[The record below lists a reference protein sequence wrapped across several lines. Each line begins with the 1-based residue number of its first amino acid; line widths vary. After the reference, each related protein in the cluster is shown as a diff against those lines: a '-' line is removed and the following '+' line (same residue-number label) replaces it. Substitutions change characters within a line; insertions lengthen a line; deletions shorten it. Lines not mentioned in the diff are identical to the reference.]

1 MRRITKEQVVRMQA
15 GIVERYGG
23 HSGIRDEGLFDSALN
38 APFQTFGEAELFPT
52 LIDKAARLGYG
63 LVKNHP
69 FLDGNKRIGALAF
82 LVFLEINSVKLNT
95 NSRELTEL
103 ILGTAAGEVDED
115 AFREWVSLRVIS

>member
-1 MRRITKEQVVRMQA
+1 MRRLTKEQVVQMQA
-15 GIVERYGG
+15 RIVERYGG
-23 HSGIRDEGLFDSALN
+23 HSGIRDEGLFDAALN
-38 APFQTFGEAELFPT
+38 APFQTFGEEELFPT

-82 LVFLEINSVKLNT
+82 LVFLEINSIKLKT

-103 ILGTAAGEVDED
+103 IIQTAAGEKDED
-115 AFREWVSLRVIS
+115 AFREWVSSRIAP